1 MGQCVGKDKKRVL
14 FIMLAPVLHT
24 WKAIKLSFEA
34 TTLWLKLSC
43 MIMRL
48 LGMRKCMTKRNVII
62 DNKLI
67 KGLHFEAIKT

>member
-1 MGQCVGKDKKRVL
+1 
-14 FIMLAPVLHT
+14 MLAPVLHT

-48 LGMRKCMTKRNVII
+48 LGMRECMTKRNVII

-67 KGLHFEAIKT
+67 KGLYFEEIKMT